1 MQQTSGANTRK
12 PNTGNSTSGGILS
25 EGGEAKGK
33 RNTGGNAGRGGKYQH
48 QTSSSSHVSGQT
60 K

>member
-33 RNTGGNAGRGGKYQH
+33 RNTGGNAGRGGKIKKH
-48 QTSSSSHVSGQT
+48 AF
-60 K
+60 

>member
-12 PNTGNSTSGGILS
+12 QNTGNSTGGGVLN

-33 RNTGGNAGRGGKYQH
+33 RNAGNAGRGGKNH
-48 QTSSSSHVSGQT
+48 QAGGSSQASGQT